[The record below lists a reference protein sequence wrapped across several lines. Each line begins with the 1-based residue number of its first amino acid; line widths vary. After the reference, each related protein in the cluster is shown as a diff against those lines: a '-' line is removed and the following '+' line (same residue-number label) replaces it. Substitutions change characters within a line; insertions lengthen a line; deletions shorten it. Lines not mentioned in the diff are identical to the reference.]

1 MKKALRL
8 LLTAVLI
15 FAALPS
21 ASFAGTVT
29 LSDSDGRMN
38 VAYQTDGNSAYVGLD
53 AEISEEGNNGKH
65 QPQYYIVRNYKD
77 AFKID
82 IDTGKV
88 YIKDAS
94 KLSAENELITIRI
107 RVTKK
112 NKSDEMDF
120 GINVNPTFTQVDDDE
135 YRVIVGDVD
144 NFYTTDVYGRI
155 FLVDVVDKTVQYMA
169 NNVQTWSDI
178 ANDSSTV
185 LYGIKHDGNL
195 WKNLLENSYTYQR
208 YIKEYW
214 WSDGIDSLTMDDQG
228 NMYYVED
235 EDLMFYNLSD
245 NHWKK
250 ITKLMDLG
258 YPSLGDIVF
267 HGDKLYYAA
276 YTNNHGIMVEVDID
290 RNEVEVLGN
299 IPDNTYGLASVND
312 DLYLLYGTTVAK
324 YNLDTKTYSDYMPV
338 SGSRTIYGAAQGDAI
353 ETGNILDAVET
364 LAYPRLATVEGQWI
378 YRGPERIRIAGE
390 YGSLLINYSGDF
402 VYILDSKSVDVT
414 DLEPGERL
422 VDTFDFYAFNSWYS
436 WFGWHDWFHGHHRY
450 DWDVEENSIDI
461 VIVPGEQDID
471 PENTGLHLS
480 ASDLDGD
487 GELDVNQVEGQSVQ
501 QWHDSLGYDNTAVA
515 QGNEA
520 PVLVLDGINGHPAV
534 DFDDNDYGMNIDSS
548 RELDEDSFL
557 NKTVATVFKTGDSV
571 DGVQYIY
578 EEGSIWRGYNFV
590 IAPDSENENAPTL
603 YAMAYNK
610 KEWDAQDAYKVIKLA
625 TVQPETVYSAVMVQ
639 DSAEGMFRA
648 YLNGVSIDMA
658 DTKVISSID
667 KDNNHPNSIGLG
679 WFNDE
684 AVNPNDKN
692 EHDTSNTGGGH
703 AFDGMIGEVY
713 VLNKSLSFTD
723 VQTLIGE
730 LNDKWKPDV
739 VEAVE
744 NLSVLQSGDQLI
756 IGWDK
761 VSGVSNYEIILSD
774 DAELSDDDHVIPVSN
789 FRHTLTLTDAQMS
802 QDQLSI
808 FVRYK
813 VTGVE
818 SDVAVHTH
826 TLYTKPEN
834 FTYTPIEGEQ
844 TLFRFSNE
852 SGKTYIIRYENIE
865 FPVAPSKGYQTIDED
880 SIPEP
885 EKAELYEVAT
895 DETSARFDLG
905 HSVKADG
912 PLYKAL
918 DAVTGL
924 SGTLDNDQI
933 KLTWNRYPGAEAYEV
948 YGGVGQESLVNLDLE
963 TSSTAQTFDLNNWGD
978 TLFYYFKVRA
988 KVPPTE
994 TGYVYSDFSEVKRVL
1009 TPVFANLIDSL
1020 NDQSENAQT
1029 GPDSNG
1035 YYAIGDYE
1043 KSVVDSAKSAVQT
1056 AKNALDAY
1064 TSGNAS
1070 AEELQ
1075 AAYDA
1080 LKSAA
1085 DTFDDSRVTG
1095 SNRIRIAFVDD
1106 EGNPIDGA
1114 SIGDGTYTVTGGYA
1128 VFYGPQGYD
1137 ELKIDISIDGY
1148 SRVEGDLLTLSFTS
1162 QPQEITLTY
1171 EDSLPSAI
1179 ENAEDRLA
1187 ELGELDL
1194 GPNDDGFYNTNQ
1206 YHEQYYTKLLA
1217 LIEEGKQLE
1226 TNGASGADKN
1236 AKASEINDALEAFEE
1251 SKVTSETKMTI
1262 RFRKLTDKDN
1272 ADFTVGGI
1280 SETVKYAPA
1289 GITVTL
1295 NTPFDAPFVDNYFK
1309 PENDTLDFTFGQMPK
1324 DQTVYFVPT
1333 DLYAAYLEADTLVNT
1348 GVEGPVDGF
1357 YALNQY
1363 EKNAKVDS
1371 GLNEAVAAAKTVLEN
1386 ASAKDAQQRATA
1398 LSDLNEALAAFEAK
1412 RITEENR
1419 IMVARVSGETG
1430 ESLGTE
1436 FYYGPEGFE
1445 ITVDIDEVA
1454 HYKPYRDA
1462 GSGSEAIYQS
1472 VDLRF
1477 TDAEQDIHII
1487 YREDVSDPVPDTE
1500 KNKWAKKA
1508 LDSIKKYSRNDE
1520 IEWRNES
1527 VYDNDDEL
1535 NNSESNQREYD
1546 DFLNILKN
1554 ALDKTEE
1561 KYANPDFVEDYI
1573 KHLENEDKEDI
1584 ETKDDLIEM
1593 LKLYYEEITNNYYS
1607 SDSNTGIIEGVKTIF
1622 YADPIDTT
1630 IVFKILD
1637 DNITDPEFHFSLIGN
1652 KYLTYD
1658 YPLIELYKVK
1668 DGMTLDDEN
1677 ALVTGELQKSITR
1690 VDTTIDKEN
1699 DKYKY
1704 EIIVQPVSDNYQADD
1719 IYYARVITSIRV
1731 NHESSRFAEAVEDA
1745 TSKDEKHRL
1754 AVEEVVDMYNKNS
1767 DEYFYLSGRLDDKG
1781 NPKKVVRINSDD
1793 LQYAIGVIRDKS
1805 DNNNSLVEGL
1815 EIISQSFWK
1824 VNGVP
1829 DHSDLE
1835 KDGLNLNME
1844 SRPALPESIE

>member
-1 MKKALRL
+1 MKKALIL

-38 VAYQTDGNSAYVGLD
+38 VAYKTDGNDAYVGLD

-65 QPQYYIVRNYKD
+65 QPQYYIVQNYND

-94 KLSAENELITIRI
+94 KLSAENLLVTIRI

-112 NKSDEMDF
+112 NKSDEVEF
-120 GINVNPTFTQVDDDE
+120 GINVNPTFVDDDE
-135 YRVIVGDVD
+135 DEYRVTVGEIN
-144 NFYTTDVYGRI
+144 NFYTSDYYGRI

-178 ANDSSTV
+178 ANDSSTT
-185 LYGIKHDGNL
+185 LYGVKYDGNL
-195 WKNLLENSYTYQR
+195 WKNLLENSYSYQR

-214 WSDGIDSLTMDDQG
+214 DSDGINALTMDDQG

-245 NHWKK
+245 KHWKK

-276 YTNNHGIMVEVDID
+276 YTNNHGILVEVDID
-290 RNEVEVLGN
+290 RNDVTVLGN

-312 DLYLLYGTTVAK
+312 ELYLLYGTTVGK
-324 YNLDTKTYSDYMPV
+324 YDFDSNTYSEYMPV

-378 YRGPERIRIAGE
+378 YRGPDRIRIAGE
-390 YGSLLINYSGDF
+390 YGALLINYNGDF
-402 VYILDSKSVDVT
+402 VYILDNKSVDVK

-422 VDTFDFYAFNSWYS
+422 VDTFDFTAFNSWNS
-436 WFGWHDWFHGHHRY
+436 WFGWHDWFHGYHRHN
-450 DWDVEENSIDI
+450 WAVEDNSIDI

-471 PENTGLHLS
+471 PENTGLHLD
-480 ASDLDGD
+480 ASDLNGD
-487 GELDVNQVEGQSVQ
+487 GEQDQNQTEGQSVEN
-501 QWHDSLGYDNTAVA
+501 WHDSLGYDNTAEA

-534 DFDDNDYGMNIDSS
+534 DFDDNTYGMNIDSS
-548 RELDEDSFL
+548 REIGVESFL
-557 NKTVATVFKTGDSV
+557 NKTVATLFKTGDSV
-571 DGVQYIY
+571 DGIQYVY
-578 EEGSIWRGYNFV
+578 EEGGIWRGYNFV
-590 IAPDSENENAPTL
+590 IAPDSDNENAPTL
-603 YAMAYNK
+603 YAMVYNK
-610 KEWDAQDAYKVIKLA
+610 REWEAQEAYQVIKLG
-625 TVQPETVYSAVMVQ
+625 VVEPDTVYSAVMVH
-639 DSAEGMFRA
+639 DAAEGIFRA
-648 YLNGVSIDMA
+648 YLNGVSVDML
-658 DTKVISSID
+658 DTQPLSSID
-667 KDNNHPNSIGLG
+667 KQADHSNSVGLG

-713 VLNKSLSFTD
+713 VLNKTLSFTD

-744 NLSVLQSGDQLI
+744 NITVLQSGDQLT

-761 VSGVSNYEIILSD
+761 VSGVTNYEIILSD
-774 DAELSDDDHVIPVSN
+774 DAELSEDDQVIAVSD
-789 FRHTLTLTDAQMS
+789 FRNTLTLSDAQMG
-802 QDQLSI
+802 QDELNI
-808 FVRYK
+808 FVRYQIS
-813 VTGVE
+813 GVE
-818 SDVAVHTH
+818 SDIASHTH
-826 TLYTKPEN
+826 TIYGQPKN
-834 FTYTPIEGEQ
+834 FTYTPIEGDQ

-852 SGKTYIIRYENIE
+852 TGKTYVIRYENLE
-865 FPVAPSKGYQTIDED
+865 FPVGASKGYQTIDKE
-880 SIPEP
+880 SIPDP
-885 EKAELYEVAT
+885 SKAELYEVAT
-895 DETSARFDLG
+895 DGEGVRFDLG
-905 HSVKADG
+905 HSVKAEG
-912 PLYKAL
+912 PDYKAL

-924 SGTLDNDQI
+924 RGALDNDQI
-933 KLTWNRYPGAEAYEV
+933 KLSWNRYPGAEAYEV
-948 YGGVGQESLVNLDLE
+948 YGGVGVDSLVNLDLE
-963 TSSTAQTFDLNNWGD
+963 TSSTAQTFDLDNWGD

-988 KVPPTE
+988 KVPPSE
-994 TGYVYSDFSEVKRVL
+994 TGYVYSDFSEVKQVL
-1009 TPVFANLIDSL
+1009 TPVFAHLIDGL
-1020 NDQSENAQT
+1020 KDQSEDAQT
-1029 GPDSNG
+1029 GPDDNG
-1035 YYAIGDYE
+1035 YYAIGEYE
-1043 KSVVDSAKSAVQT
+1043 KSAVDT
-1056 AKNALDAY
+1056 AKAAVENAQSVLDAY
-1064 TSGNAS
+1064 VNGDAT
-1070 AEELQ
+1070 AEKLE
-1075 AAYDA
+1075 AAYEA
-1080 LKSAA
+1080 LKSASDA
-1085 DTFDDSRVTG
+1085 FDDSQVTG
-1095 SNRIRIAFVDD
+1095 SNRIRLAFIDD
-1106 EGNPIDGA
+1106 EGNPIKGV
-1114 SIGDGTYTVTGGYA
+1114 SIGDGTYSVTNGYA

-1137 ELKIDISIDGY
+1137 DLEIDISIDGY

-1187 ELGELDL
+1187 ELGDVDL

-1206 YHEQYYTKLLA
+1206 YHGPYYTELLA

-1226 TNGASGADKN
+1226 ANGASGADKN
-1236 AKASEINDALEAFEE
+1236 AKAAEINDALEAFEE

-1363 EKNAKVDS
+1363 EKNAKADS
-1371 GLNEAVAAAKTVLEN
+1371 GLIEAVAAAKTVLEN
-1386 ASAKDAQQRATA
+1386 ASAKDAQRATA

-1419 IMVARVSGETG
+1419 IMVARVSAETG
-1430 ESLGTE
+1430 ETLGTQ

-1445 ITVDIDEVA
+1445 ITVDVEEQV

-1462 GSGSEAIYQS
+1462 ASGSEEVYESLGLI
-1472 VDLRF
+1472 F
-1477 TDAEQDIHII
+1477 TDVKQDVHIM
-1487 YREDVSDPVPDTE
+1487 YREDVNSPVPDTE
-1500 KNKWAKKA
+1500 KDKWQDEA
-1508 LDSIKKYSRNDE
+1508 LDSIIEYSVNDE
-1520 IEWRNES
+1520 VQWRDES
-1527 VYDNDDEL
+1527 SYDEDENTGDDEADA
-1535 NNSESNQREYD
+1535 REYD

-1554 ALDKTEE
+1554 ALDEE
-1561 KYANPDFVEDYI
+1561 DQDYADSDFIGDYI
-1573 KHLENEDKEDI
+1573 EDI
-1584 ETKDDLIEM
+1584 EDDVTDIEDYDDLIEM
-1593 LKLYYEEITNNYYS
+1593 LKKYYEEISNAFYS
-1607 SDSNTGIIEGVKTIF
+1607 SDSNTGLIEGVKTIF

-1630 IVFKILD
+1630 IVFTIKD
-1637 DNITDPEFHFSLIGN
+1637 NNITDPEFHFELTGN

-1668 DGMTLDDEN
+1668 DGEDPAEDPS
-1677 ALVTGELQKSITR
+1677 ALSNGDIQKSTTK
-1690 VDTTIDKEN
+1690 VDTIVDVATD
-1699 DKYKY
+1699 DYGYK
-1704 EIIVQPVSDNYQADD
+1704 IVVQPDVENYKKGD
-1719 IYYARVITSIRV
+1719 IYYARVITSVRV
-1731 NHESSRFAEAVEDA
+1731 NQESSRFAEAVEGA
-1745 TSKDEKHRL
+1745 GSKDEKHRL
-1754 AVEEVVDMYNKNS
+1754 AVEEVVKMYNNNS
-1767 DEYFYLSGRLDDKG
+1767 DEYYYLSGRRDDEG
-1781 NPKKVVRINSDD
+1781 NPKKVQRIGSDD
-1793 LQYAIGVIRDKS
+1793 LQYAISVIRDKEEN
-1805 DNNNSLVEGL
+1805 DQPLVEGL
-1815 EIISQSFWK
+1815 EITSQAKWK
-1824 VNGVP
+1824 VDGESV
-1829 DHSDLE
+1829 E
-1835 KDGLNLNME
+1835 TAKKVDGLSLNME